1 MLSKYSMYLTKVKKK
16 QLTYF
21 DIVQFYNQHADFIAS
36 CFVKVYQV
44 FANANII
51 RDYRRTSI

>member
-1 MLSKYSMYLTKVKKK
+1 MYLTKVKKK

-36 CFVKVYQV
+36 CFVKVYKV